1 MRVSMWGEMENVWLL
16 PDPGFP
22 QCCIKY
28 SKLCAFPAVG
38 TVFLL
43 LPVTSVPRGGKGLVT
58 VFRVNK
64 QTETFDFFSF
74 VLLSLFLDNKMH
86 LTAFLYTIK
95 QRSISDPR
103 LILFI
108 NVFEF

>member
-64 QTETFDFFSF
+64 QTETFDFF

-108 NVFEF
+108 NVSEF